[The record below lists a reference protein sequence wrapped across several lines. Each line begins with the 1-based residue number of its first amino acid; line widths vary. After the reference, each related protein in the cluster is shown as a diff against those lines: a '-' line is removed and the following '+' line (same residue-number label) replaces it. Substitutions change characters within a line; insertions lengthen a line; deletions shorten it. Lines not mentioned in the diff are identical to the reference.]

1 MWLIGDY
8 GMSDFFLF
16 GINTKYCL
24 PDSRLGL
31 YIPRALPPVTNA
43 SLSTAFQAVGSFQTA
58 DWAYIPRALPPVL
71 HLRLRSQANPNAL
84 LSTAFQTVGSF
95 QTADWAYIPRALP
108 PVLCLRLRSQANPNA
123 LLSTA
128 FQTIVDSSIAT
139 SAVRCIYRFS
149 S

>member
-1 MWLIGDY
+1 M
-8 GMSDFFLF
+8 F

-24 PDSRLGL
+24 PDSRLDLYIPRALLPVLHLRLRSQANPNALLSTAFQTVGSFL
-31 YIPRALPPVTNA
+31 AAYLADIYIPRALPPVLHLRLKSQANPNA
-43 SLSTAFQAVGSFQTA
+43 LLSTAFQAVGSFQTA

-84 LSTAFQTVGSF
+84 LSTAFQT
-95 QTADWAYIPRALP
+95 
-108 PVLCLRLRSQANPNA
+108 
-123 LLSTA
+123 
-128 FQTIVDSSIAT
+128 IVDSSIAT

>member
-1 MWLIGDY
+1 M
-8 GMSDFFLF
+8 F

-43 SLSTAFQAVGSFQTA
+43 LLSTAFQTVGSFLAAYLADIYIPRALPPVLHLRLKSQANPNALLSTAFQAVGSFQTA

-84 LSTAFQTVGSF
+84 LSTAFQT
-95 QTADWAYIPRALP
+95 
-108 PVLCLRLRSQANPNA
+108 
-123 LLSTA
+123 
-128 FQTIVDSSIAT
+128 IVDSSIAT